1 MIIKRFR
8 RSILWQDE
16 EKLLTQRLQNEVS
29 LIIKGVRIE
38 HCFYI
43 DSNRPLT
50 SEESGKLDWI
60 LSASFEQENFGAES
74 GLTGL
79 VFEVGPRPEITTPF
93 STNIVKICQSC
104 GLPSISRVEKSRRYE
119 VQLEADSGLAENQK
133 DRIYSLL
140 YDRMTEAPYFH
151 PLETFESGKNPEP
164 VKLVPVLEKSVAALE
179 EFGFPCD
186 PALLQHIADYFVKL
200 GVNPTDVL
208 CRQLMEMDSDHS
220 RHRRFQ
226 GLIIIDGEKKGKTLL
241 EVIKAN
247 YRRNPGQSL
256 VAFDANS
263 SVIKGHGGVPVLVSA
278 DPTGPSKMIIKKIK
292 MEEAAKCESHN
303 HPTAICSIPGAATGT
318 GGWIRDFFSLFGGAL
333 PVACSTLY
341 LTGYYRIPGYVLPWE
356 TTIWEHPYQLETGLQ
371 IIQGAPAGAYRY
383 GNEYGLP
390 TISGSTTAF
399 EYLHRFGKEVELF
412 GYTKCGMWVTGMGWI
427 ERQQIR
433 RKKPKAGLLI
443 VQLGGDAYP
452 IGLGGASGSSKT
464 LGTQAAELDWNSV
477 QRANAEMEKCVADV
491 VRSCITL
498 GKRNPIW
505 DSNDLGAGGD
515 GNAVTELIYPAGG
528 KVYLRSIPSGDKT
541 MSKLVLWCNES
552 QERMVFLVPPEEL
565 ALLQGIARREKC
577 PMAIIGE
584 ITGDGRLVLIDEEAP
599 VNTPEYEKVPVD
611 LDLNFGLGEIPQL
624 VIEDKRIERELHPL
638 QLPEGL
644 TVRETLEKVLRLPK
658 VASKSFLVN
667 HVDRSVGGLIAQQQN
682 VGPLQL
688 PLADVAV
695 AADSHFA
702 KTGKCWG
709 IGDQPIKWIVNPAA
723 SLRLAVAEALTN
735 LVWAP
740 VENFA
745 RISLLGNWGVAASEP
760 GEMARLFD
768 ANEELNIFLGELGI
782 SINGGKD
789 SMSMAVEVDWQNT
802 SQMVKVPGTLVVTAY
817 AACPNITKI
826 TTPDIKRP
834 GESKLMFIDLS
845 GGQYRLGGSALA
857 QVLQQIGDESP
868 DVDAPQLFRRGF
880 EVIQALN
887 WQNLILAGH
896 DRSDGGLIGCL
907 VETAFAGNCGVDIN
921 FPAMPN
927 NPSIFPLLFAEESGM
942 VIEYSPEKEKQ
953 IQFILSICGLN
964 GCAWVIGQ
972 TTTEKKINIW
982 YNHQL
987 VLSED
992 MRVLRHIWQ
1001 EASYQIERLQGN
1013 PKCAEAEK
1021 KANYDRPGLHFDL
1034 TFGPKATSKKALRAK
1049 KKPKVAILREEGTN
1063 GDGEMAA
1070 AFQLA
1075 GAEAW
1080 NIPMTD
1086 LIEGKIGL
1094 DPFKGIVFCGGFS
1107 YGDHPEAG
1115 KGWAATILFNER
1127 VRQEFETFYNRP
1139 DTFSLGICNGCQV
1152 MPLLGW
1158 IPWQG
1163 IELNRQPRLVFNNSW
1178 MFESRFLAGKI
1189 MPSPS
1194 IFLRGMK
1201 SSILGLIAAN
1211 GEGRFFFPDPLLLE
1225 EIERQNL
1232 VAIRYVDDLGS
1243 VTEDYPFNPSNSPR
1257 GIIAITSPN
1266 GRHLA
1271 CMLHPERLFQ
1281 KWQWPWMPEKWKI
1294 ALEASPWLKFFQNAI
1309 EWCNNQKPAQ

>member
-1 MIIKRFR
+1 MIITRFR

-29 LIIKGVRIE
+29 LVIKGIRTE

-60 LSASFEQENFGAES
+60 LSASFEQENFGTES

-119 VQLEADSGLAENQK
+119 VRLETGSGLTEKQK
-133 DRIYSLL
+133 EKVYSLL
-140 YDRMTEAPYFH
+140 YDRMTEAPYFK
-151 PLETFESGKNPEP
+151 PLETFELGKKPEP
-164 VKLVPVLEKSVAALE
+164 VKLVPILEKGVAALE
-179 EFGFPCD
+179 EFGFPRD
-186 PALLQHIADYFVKL
+186 PALLQHIADYFLRL
-200 GVNPTDVL
+200 GVDPTDVT

-220 RHRRFQ
+220 RHRRFKA
-226 GLIIIDGEKKGKTLL
+226 IIVIDGERKEKTLL
-241 EVIKAN
+241 DIIKEGH
-247 YRRNPGQSL
+247 RRHPGHSL

-263 SVIKGHGGVPVLVSA
+263 SVIRGHRVPILVSA
-278 DPTGPSKMIIKKIK
+278 DPARPSRMVIRKIW
-292 MEEAAKCESHN
+292 MEEVAKCESHN
-303 HPTAICSIPGAATGT
+303 HPTAICSRPGAATGT
-318 GGWIRDFFSLFGGAL
+318 GGWIRDFFSLYGGAL
-333 PVACSTLY
+333 PVAGSTLY
-341 LTGYYRIPGYVLPWE
+341 LTGYYRIPGYIQPWE
-356 TTIWEHPYQLETGLQ
+356 GIIWEHPYQLETPLQ

-383 GNEYGLP
+383 GNEFGLP

-399 EYLHRFGKEVELF
+399 EYLHGSGKDVELF
-412 GYTKCGMWVTGMGWI
+412 GFTKCGMWVTGMGWI
-427 ERQQIR
+427 DRRQIR
-433 RKKPKAGLLI
+433 KLESKPGLVI

-491 VRSCITL
+491 VRACIML

-515 GNAVTELIYPAGG
+515 GNAITELIYPAGG
-528 KVYLRSIPSGDKT
+528 KIYLRQIPSGDKT
-541 MSKLVLWCNES
+541 MSKSVLWSNES
-552 QERMVFLVPPEEL
+552 QERMVFLVPSEEL

-599 VNTPEYEKVPVD
+599 VDAPDYEKVPVN
-611 LDLNFGLGEIPQL
+611 LDLAFGLGEIPQL
-624 VIEDKRIERELHPL
+624 MIEDRRVERELSPL
-638 QLPEGL
+638 NLPEGL
-644 TVRETLEKVLRLPK
+644 TVREALEKVLRLPK
-658 VASKSFLVN
+658 VASKGFLVN
-667 HVDRSVGGLIAQQQN
+667 HVDRSVGGLIVQQQN
-682 VGPLQL
+682 VGSLQL

-695 AADSHFA
+695 VADSHFA
-702 KTGKCWG
+702 KTGKAWG

-735 LVWAP
+735 LVWAQ
-740 VENFA
+740 VE
-745 RISLLGNWGVAASEP
+745 RLEGISFLGNWGIAASEP

-768 ANEELNIFLGELGI
+768 AVQDLNKFLDELGI

-789 SMSMAVEVDWQNT
+789 SMSMAAKVSWQDAT
-802 SQMVKVPGTLVVTAY
+802 KMVKVPGTLVITAY
-817 AACPNITKI
+817 AACPDITK
-826 TTPDIKRP
+826 TVTPDIKQP
-834 GESKLMFIDLS
+834 GKSKLMFIDLS
-845 GGQYRLGGSALA
+845 GGKYRLGGSALA
-857 QVLQQIGDESP
+857 QVHKQVGNESP
-868 DVDAPQLFRRGF
+868 DVDDPSLFRRGL
-880 EVIQALN
+880 EAIQAM
-887 WQNLILAGH
+887 IAGGSIPAGH

-907 VETAFAGNCGVDIN
+907 LDMAFAGNCGLDIN
-921 FPAMPN
+921 FPALPN
-927 NPSIFPLLFAEESGM
+927 NPSIFPLLFAEEPGM

-953 IQFILSICGLN
+953 IQFALSIYGLN
-964 GCAWVIGQ
+964 GCGRVIGQ

-982 YNHQL
+982 HNHQL

-1001 EASYQIERLQGN
+1001 ETSYQIERLQGN
-1013 PKCAEAEK
+1013 PECAEAER
-1021 KANYDRPGLHFDL
+1021 KASHDRLGLQFKL
-1034 TFGPKATSKKALRAK
+1034 TFDPQPTPPKKLRTS

-1075 GAEAW
+1075 GAEVW

-1094 DPFKGIVFCGGFS
+1094 DPFKGSVFCGGFT
-1107 YGDHPEAG
+1107 YGDHPETG

-1127 VRQEFETFYNRP
+1127 VRREFETFYNRP

-1163 IELNRQPRLVFNNSW
+1163 IDLAKQPRLVFNNSW
-1178 MFESRFLAGKI
+1178 MFESRFPAGKV
-1189 MPSPS
+1189 MLSPS
-1194 IFLRGMK
+1194 IFLKGMEG
-1201 SSILGLIAAN
+1201 SVLGLIAAN
-1211 GEGRFFFPDPLLLE
+1211 GEGRFFFPDPSLLE
-1225 EIERQNL
+1225 EIERKNL
-1232 VAIRYVDDLGS
+1232 VAIRYVDDLGN
-1243 VTEDYPFNPSNSPR
+1243 VTEDYPFNPSNSPH
-1257 GIIAITSPN
+1257 GIIAITSPD

-1281 KWQWPWMPEKWKI
+1281 KQQWPWLPEDWKKNLK
-1294 ALEASPWLKFFQNAI
+1294 AAPWLKFFQNPV
-1309 EWCNNQKPAQ
+1309 EWARLHD